1 MKTKVLKYLLI
12 LVLCLPSPV
21 VIGGTLAN
29 IQAYLINLI
38 EKIPARPFSAMTGSE
53 FARSV
58 FSLDDSRREQAI
70 LAQIMEGN
78 LPDFLRKLKPVQLV
92 HRFEDGK
99 TTTATIFVT
108 PDYLAIGSDKDFLS
122 IPMSLYT
129 ATEIAAKFGFT
140 LPTRVMV
147 DAIFNQSVFHLAPK
161 PMPPG
166 PRMRSTQYYL
176 EHNRKIQD
184 QRSALCCPLDA
195 LISGNKKDV
204 VLTNRLTRA
213 LGRIA
218 IYGWHRL
225 SGDPIQ
231 PLSTVHG
238 ATYADYSHGI
248 RLVSDTVLI
257 DNEPRSIYDVL
268 EDPRLARILTD
279 EGPIPKARRLMA
291 LHHY

>member
-1 MKTKVLKYLLI
+1 M
-12 LVLCLPSPV
+12 
-21 VIGGTLAN
+21 GGDLAN
-29 IQAYLINLI
+29 IQAYLTNLI
-38 EKIPARPFSAMTGSE
+38 KKIPARPFSAMTGSE
-53 FARSV
+53 FARSI
-58 FSLDDSRREQAI
+58 FSLDDSGREQAI
-70 LAQIMEGN
+70 LAQIMGGN

-92 HRFEDGK
+92 HRFEDGE

-140 LPTRVMV
+140 LPTKVMV
-147 DAIFNQSVFHLAPK
+147 DAIFSQSVFHLTPK
-161 PMPPG
+161 PMAPG

-176 EHNRKIQD
+176 EHNRKIQG
-184 QRSALCCPLDA
+184 QRSDLCCPLDA

-257 DNEPRSIYDVL
+257 DNELRSIYDVL
-268 EDPRLARILTD
+268 EDPRLARVLSD
-279 EGPIPKARRLMA
+279 EGPIPKVRRLMA
-291 LHHY
+291 LHH